1 LPVADEIESYEVFVS
16 TRAQALL
23 RYGYVLTGNPHDA
36 ADLMQEALVRL
47 RTAWNRVANKRE
59 PEAFVRT
66 TMARLH
72 ISIWRRRR
80 RETLVATMPEQA
92 YADHSFDLTE
102 LRDGLWG
109 ALTALPPRQRAVLVL
124 RYYECLSDEE
134 IARILKISR
143 GTVRSQAA
151 RALEKLRALFP
162 DSTRPTDTALTDA
175 RLTDARLTD
184 AALTDPR
191 LTDDATTTREG
202 ELR

>member
-1 LPVADEIESYEVFVS
+1 VDDEIGDYEVFVA

-47 RTAWNRVANKRE
+47 RTAWSRVHNKRE

-72 ISIWRRRR
+72 ISAWRRRR

-92 YADHSFDLTE
+92 YDDSSFDIAE
-102 LRDGLWG
+102 VRDGMWQ
-109 ALTALPPRQRAVLVL
+109 ALTALPRRQRAVLVL
-124 RYYECLSDEE
+124 RYYECLTDKE
-134 IARILKISR
+134 IAGILKVSR

-151 RALEKLRALFP
+151 RALEKLRSRLP
-162 DSTRPTDTALTDA
+162 DSAEP
-175 RLTDARLTD
+175 
-184 AALTDPR
+184 AA
-191 LTDDATTTREG
+191 AGAKEG